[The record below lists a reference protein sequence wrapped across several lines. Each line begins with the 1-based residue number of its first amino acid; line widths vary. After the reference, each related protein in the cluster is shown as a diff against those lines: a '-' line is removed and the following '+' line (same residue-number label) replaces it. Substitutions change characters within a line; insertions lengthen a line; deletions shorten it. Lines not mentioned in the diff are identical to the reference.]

1 MEILFLLLNLCIIC
15 FLYLTQTSIS
25 CLLLDFKSEGYMSV
39 VIDIPLDYLRK
50 LISEVRIK
58 GYNKESWQ
66 SWYSRTGSG
75 QLLRQASTAVC
86 ILNEMI
92 FGLSDQSV
100 DSLMKMLRK
109 SIVKRHEIQEFGASV
124 ADGQPCTDE
133 CSELTQSIW
142 KFSLAKACRSHLIDC
157 IGRIL
162 HEFLSSE
169 VWDLPVDS
177 KPSHIQLDGEV
188 EEIPSH
194 FFHDTAMLQQVL
206 YFFTSMMNH

>member
-1 MEILFLLLNLCIIC
+1 M
-15 FLYLTQTSIS
+15 SIS

-133 CSELTQSIW
+133 CSELTRSIW

-162 HEFLSSE
+162 HEYLSSE